1 MEKQEKKERV
11 RKERKVG
18 VITQRMMTF
27 RLDNELFTFLE
38 NETTNK
44 GRYINELIRREKE
57 KTERKKR

>member
-18 VITQRMMTF
+18 VITQRMMAF
-27 RLDNELFTFLE
+27 RLDNELFTYLE

-57 KTERKKR
+57 KKERKKR

>member
-1 MEKQEKKERV
+1 MEKQEKKERE

>member
-18 VITQRMMTF
+18 VITQRMMAF

-57 KTERKKR
+57 KKERKKR